1 MVQTLRRHLTE
12 YRTAILPVI
21 LAIVACFSLSA
32 TVVPAPAGPAE
43 TQARIVDKYYPN
55 PATSVINFEFVKE
68 ADRSYVLQIYS
79 FMGKKVYESAISSD
93 KLQVSVTDYFRG
105 MYFYQVKDRSGAVKE
120 TGKFAVIHL

>member
-1 MVQTLRRHLTE
+1 MVQTLRRHLTH
-12 YRTAILPVI
+12 YRAAILPVI

-32 TVVPAPAGPAE
+32 TAVPAPVEPSDKIK
-43 TQARIVDKYYPN
+43 IVDRYYPN

-79 FMGKKVYESAISSD
+79 FMGKKVYESAISSE
-93 KLQVSVTDYFRG
+93 KLQVTVTDYFRG
-105 MYFYQVKDRSGAVKE
+105 MYFYQVKDKTGAVKE